1 MLDLHGYGPSIFM
14 GAILTVELAVL
25 SAIIAL
31 LLGLVTAM
39 ARVSKN
45 RFARGVAT
53 VYSTVVRGVPDLVL
67 MLLIFFG
74 VQIMLN
80 NFSDWLYD
88 TYEYDVFFNVDEFT
102 AGVSTIGFIF
112 GAYMAETFRGAFLA
126 VDRGQ
131 LEAGT
136 AYGMSDWMV
145 FRRIM
150 FPQMMRHALPGIGN
164 NWLVLVKTT
173 ALVSV
178 IGLADMT
185 RLAKEAA
192 GAVNEPFKFFI
203 PVAIVY
209 LMITSVSELGL
220 KRLERKFSA
229 GVVRG

>member
-25 SAIIAL
+25 SAVIAL
-31 LLGLVTAM
+31 LLGLVTAL
-39 ARVSKN
+39 ARLSKN

-74 VQIMLN
+74 AQIMMN
-80 NFSDWLYD
+80 NFSDWLY
-88 TYEYDVFFNVDEFT
+88 EKYDIDMFINIDEFT

-136 AYGMSDWMV
+136 AYGMSPWMI

-203 PVAIVY
+203 PVALVY
-209 LMITSVSELGL
+209 LLITSISELGL

>member
-25 SAIIAL
+25 SAVIAV

-39 ARVSKN
+39 ARLSKN
-45 RFARGVAT
+45 RVARGVAT
-53 VYSTVVRGVPDLVL
+53 LYSTVVRGVPDLVL

-74 VQIMLN
+74 AQIMMN
-80 NFSDWLYD
+80 NVSDWLYEQ
-88 TYEYDVFFNVDEFT
+88 YEIDVFFNIDEFT

-136 AYGMSDWMV
+136 AYGMSPWMI

-209 LMITSVSELGL
+209 LLITSVSELGL

>member
-25 SAIIAL
+25 SAVIAL

-39 ARVSKN
+39 ARLSNN
-45 RFARGVAT
+45 RIARGVAT

-88 TYEYDVFFNVDEFT
+88 SYEIDVFFNVDEFT

-136 AYGMSDWMV
+136 AYGMSNWMV

-203 PVAIVY
+203 PVAMVY
-209 LMITSVSELGL
+209 LLITSVSELGL

>member
-14 GAILTVELAVL
+14 GAILTVQLAVL
-25 SAIIAL
+25 SAVIAL
-31 LLGLVTAM
+31 LLGLITAM
-39 ARVSKN
+39 ARLSKN
-45 RFARGVAT
+45 RIARGAAT

-88 TYEYDVFFNVDEFT
+88 SYEIDVFFNVDEFT

-136 AYGMSDWMV
+136 AYGMSNWMV

-209 LMITSVSELGL
+209 LLITSVSELGL

>member
-25 SAIIAL
+25 SAVIAV

-39 ARVSKN
+39 ARLSKN
-45 RFARGVAT
+45 RVARGVAT
-53 VYSTVVRGVPDLVL
+53 LYSTVVRGVPDLVL

-74 VQIMLN
+74 AQIMMN
-80 NFSDWLYD
+80 NISDWLYEH
-88 TYEYDVFFNVDEFT
+88 YEIDVFFNIDEFT

-136 AYGMSDWMV
+136 AYGMSPWMI
-145 FRRIM
+145 FRRVM

-209 LMITSVSELGL
+209 LLITSVSELGL

>member
-25 SAIIAL
+25 SAVIAV

-39 ARVSKN
+39 ARLSKN
-45 RFARGVAT
+45 RVARGVAT
-53 VYSTVVRGVPDLVL
+53 LYSTVVRGVPDLVL

-74 VQIMLN
+74 AQIMMN
-80 NFSDWLYD
+80 NISDWLYEQ
-88 TYEYDVFFNVDEFT
+88 YGIDVFFNIDEFT

-136 AYGMSDWMV
+136 AYGMSPWMI

-209 LMITSVSELGL
+209 LLITSVSELGL

>member
-25 SAIIAL
+25 SAVIAV
-31 LLGLVTAM
+31 LLGLITAM
-39 ARVSKN
+39 ARLSKN
-45 RFARGVAT
+45 RVARGVAT
-53 VYSTVVRGVPDLVL
+53 LYSTVVRGVPDLVL

-74 VQIMLN
+74 AQIMMN
-80 NFSDWLYD
+80 NISDWLYEQ
-88 TYEYDVFFNVDEFT
+88 YGIDVFFNIDEFT

-136 AYGMSDWMV
+136 AYGMSPWMI

-209 LMITSVSELGL
+209 LLITSVSELGL

>member
-25 SAIIAL
+25 SAVIAL
-31 LLGLVTAM
+31 ALGLVTAM
-39 ARVSKN
+39 ARLSQN
-45 RFARGVAT
+45 RIARGAAT

-88 TYEYDVFFNVDEFT
+88 SFEIDVFFNVDEFT

-136 AYGMSDWMV
+136 AYGMSNWMV

-209 LMITSVSELGL
+209 LLITSVSELGL

>member
-25 SAIIAL
+25 SAVIAV
-31 LLGLVTAM
+31 LLGLVTAL
-39 ARVSKN
+39 ARLSKN

-74 VQIMLN
+74 AQIMMN
-80 NFSDWLYD
+80 NFSDWLY
-88 TYEYDVFFNVDEFT
+88 EKYDIDMFININEFT

-136 AYGMSDWMV
+136 AYGMSPWMI

-203 PVAIVY
+203 PVALVY
-209 LMITSVSELGL
+209 LLITSISELGL

>member
-25 SAIIAL
+25 SAVIAV

-39 ARVSKN
+39 ARLSKN
-45 RFARGVAT
+45 RFARGTAT

-74 VQIMLN
+74 AQIMMN
-80 NFSDWLYD
+80 NFSDWLY
-88 TYEYDVFFNVDEFT
+88 EKYDIDMFINIDEFT

-136 AYGMSDWMV
+136 AYGMSPWMI

-203 PVAIVY
+203 PVALVY
-209 LMITSVSELGL
+209 LLITSISELGL

>member
-14 GAILTVELAVL
+14 GAILTVQLAVL
-25 SAIIAL
+25 SAVIAL
-31 LLGLVTAM
+31 LLGLITAM
-39 ARVSKN
+39 ARLSKN
-45 RFARGVAT
+45 RIARGAAT

-88 TYEYDVFFNVDEFT
+88 SYEIDVFFNVDEFT

-136 AYGMSDWMV
+136 AYGMNNWMV

-209 LMITSVSELGL
+209 LLITSVSELGL

>member
-25 SAIIAL
+25 SAVIAV
-31 LLGLVTAM
+31 LLGLVTAL
-39 ARVSKN
+39 ARLSKN
-45 RFARGVAT
+45 RFARGAAT

-74 VQIMLN
+74 AQIMMN
-80 NFSDWLYD
+80 NFSDWLY
-88 TYEYDVFFNVDEFT
+88 EKYDIDMFINIDEFT

-136 AYGMSDWMV
+136 AYGMSPWMI

-203 PVAIVY
+203 PVAMVY
-209 LMITSVSELGL
+209 LLITSISELGL

>member
-209 LMITSVSELGL
+209 LLITSVSELGL

>member
-1 MLDLHGYGPSIFM
+1 MI
-14 GAILTVELAVL
+14 
-25 SAIIAL
+25 
-31 LLGLVTAM
+31 
-39 ARVSKN
+39 
-45 RFARGVAT
+45 
-53 VYSTVVRGVPDLVL
+53 
-67 MLLIFFG
+67 
-74 VQIMLN
+74 
-80 NFSDWLYD
+80 
-88 TYEYDVFFNVDEFT
+88 
-102 AGVSTIGFIF
+102 
-112 GAYMAETFRGAFLA
+112 
-126 VDRGQ
+126 
-131 LEAGT
+131 
-136 AYGMSDWMV
+136 

-209 LMITSVSELGL
+209 LLITSVSELGL

>member
-25 SAIIAL
+25 SAVIAV

-39 ARVSKN
+39 ARLSKN
-45 RFARGVAT
+45 RVARGVAT
-53 VYSTVVRGVPDLVL
+53 LYSTVVRGVPDLVL

-74 VQIMLN
+74 AQIMMN
-80 NFSDWLYD
+80 NVSDWLYEH
-88 TYEYDVFFNVDEFT
+88 YEIDVFFNIDEFT

-136 AYGMSDWMV
+136 AYGMSPWMI
-145 FRRIM
+145 FRRVM

-209 LMITSVSELGL
+209 LLITSVSELGL

>member
-14 GAILTVELAVL
+14 GAILTVQLAVL
-25 SAIIAL
+25 SAVIAL
-31 LLGLVTAM
+31 LLGLITAM
-39 ARVSKN
+39 ARLSQN
-45 RFARGVAT
+45 RIARGAAT

-88 TYEYDVFFNVDEFT
+88 SFEIDVFFNVDEFT

-136 AYGMSDWMV
+136 AYGMSNWMV

-209 LMITSVSELGL
+209 LLITSVSELGL

>member
-1 MLDLHGYGPSIFM
+1 MLDLHGYGPSIFK
-14 GAILTVELAVL
+14 GAILTVELAVFSVL
-25 SAIIAL
+25 IAVF
-31 LLGLVTAM
+31 LGLVTAL
-39 ARVSKN
+39 ARLSKN
-45 RFARGVAT
+45 SVARSIAT

-74 VQIMLN
+74 AQIMLN
-80 NFSDWLYD
+80 NFSDWLY
-88 TYEYDVFFNVDEFT
+88 EKFEIDVFFNVDEFT
-102 AGVSTIGFIF
+102 AGISTIGFIF

-131 LEAGT
+131 IEAGT
-136 AYGMSDWMV
+136 AYGMSPWLI
-145 FRRIM
+145 FRRIL

-209 LMITSVSELGL
+209 LAITSLSELVL

>member
-25 SAIIAL
+25 SAFIAVF
-31 LLGLVTAM
+31 LGLITAM
-39 ARVSKN
+39 ARLSHNPV
-45 RFARGVAT
+45 ARGVAT

-80 NFSDWLYD
+80 NFSDWLYEA
-88 TYEYDVFFNVDEFT
+88 YEIDVFFNVDEFT
-102 AGVSTIGFIF
+102 AGVATIGFIF

-136 AYGMSDWMV
+136 AYGMSRWMV

-203 PVAIVY
+203 PVAAVY
-209 LMITSVSELGL
+209 LLITSISELGL

>member
-1 MLDLHGYGPSIFM
+1 M
-14 GAILTVELAVL
+14 
-25 SAIIAL
+25 
-31 LLGLVTAM
+31 
-39 ARVSKN
+39 
-45 RFARGVAT
+45 
-53 VYSTVVRGVPDLVL
+53 
-67 MLLIFFG
+67 
-74 VQIMLN
+74 N
-80 NFSDWLYD
+80 NFSDWLY
-88 TYEYDVFFNVDEFT
+88 EKYDVDIFININEFT

-136 AYGMSDWMV
+136 AYGMSRWMV

-209 LMITSVSELGL
+209 LLITSVSELGL

>member
-25 SAIIAL
+25 SAVIAV
-31 LLGLVTAM
+31 LLGLVTAL
-39 ARVSKN
+39 ARLSKN

-74 VQIMLN
+74 AQIMMN
-80 NFSDWLYD
+80 NFSDWLY
-88 TYEYDVFFNVDEFT
+88 EKYDIDMFINIDEFT

-136 AYGMSDWMV
+136 AYGMSPWMI

-203 PVAIVY
+203 PVALVY
-209 LMITSVSELGL
+209 LLITSISELGL

>member
-14 GAILTVELAVL
+14 GAILTVELAVFSVL
-25 SAIIAL
+25 IAVF
-31 LLGLVTAM
+31 LGLITAL
-39 ARVSKN
+39 ARLSKN
-45 RFARGVAT
+45 PVTRGIAT

-74 VQIMLN
+74 AQIMLN
-80 NFSDWLYD
+80 NFSDWLYES
-88 TYEYDVFFNVDEFT
+88 YEIDVFFNVDEFT

-131 LEAGT
+131 IEAGT
-136 AYGMSDWMV
+136 AYGMSPWLI
-145 FRRIM
+145 FRRIL

-209 LMITSVSELGL
+209 LAITSLSELVL

>member
-14 GAILTVELAVL
+14 GAILTVQLAVL
-25 SAIIAL
+25 SAVIAL
-31 LLGLVTAM
+31 LLGLITAM
-39 ARVSKN
+39 ARLSKN
-45 RFARGVAT
+45 RIARGAAT

-88 TYEYDVFFNVDEFT
+88 SYEIDVFFNVDEFT

-112 GAYMAETFRGAFLA
+112 GAYMAETFRGAFLS

-136 AYGMSDWMV
+136 AYGMSNWMV

-209 LMITSVSELGL
+209 LLITSVSELGL

>member
-1 MLDLHGYGPSIFM
+1 MLDLHGYGPSIFL

-25 SAIIAL
+25 SAIIAV
-31 LLGLVTAM
+31 LLGLVTAL
-39 ARVSKN
+39 ARLSKN

-74 VQIMLN
+74 AQIMMN

-88 TYEYDVFFNVDEFT
+88 KYDIDIFINIDEFT

-136 AYGMSDWMV
+136 AYGMSPWMI

-209 LMITSVSELGL
+209 LLITSVSELGL

>member
-25 SAIIAL
+25 SAVIAV
-31 LLGLVTAM
+31 LLGLLTAM
-39 ARVSKN
+39 ARLSKN
-45 RFARGVAT
+45 RVARGVAT
-53 VYSTVVRGVPDLVL
+53 LYSTVVRGVPDLVL

-74 VQIMLN
+74 AQIMMN
-80 NFSDWLYD
+80 NISDWLYEH
-88 TYEYDVFFNVDEFT
+88 YEIDVFFNIDEFT

-136 AYGMSDWMV
+136 AYGMSPWMI
-145 FRRIM
+145 FRRVM

-209 LMITSVSELGL
+209 LLITSVSELGL

>member
-1 MLDLHGYGPSIFM
+1 
-14 GAILTVELAVL
+14 
-25 SAIIAL
+25 
-31 LLGLVTAM
+31 
-39 ARVSKN
+39 
-45 RFARGVAT
+45 
-53 VYSTVVRGVPDLVL
+53 
-67 MLLIFFG
+67 
-74 VQIMLN
+74 MLN
-80 NFSDWLYD
+80 NFSDWLY
-88 TYEYDVFFNVDEFT
+88 EKFEIDVFFNVDEFT
-102 AGVSTIGFIF
+102 AGISTIGFIF

-131 LEAGT
+131 IEAGT
-136 AYGMSDWMV
+136 AYGMSPWLI
-145 FRRIM
+145 FRRIL

-209 LMITSVSELGL
+209 LAITSLSELVL

>member
-25 SAIIAL
+25 SAFIAV
-31 LLGLVTAM
+31 LLGLITAL
-39 ARVSKN
+39 ARLSHNPV
-45 RFARGVAT
+45 ARGVAT

-80 NFSDWLYD
+80 NFSDWLYEA
-88 TYEYDVFFNVDEFT
+88 YEIDVFFNVDEFT
-102 AGVSTIGFIF
+102 AGVATIGFIF

-136 AYGMSDWMV
+136 AYGMSRWMV

-209 LMITSVSELGL
+209 LLITSVSELGL

>member
-14 GAILTVELAVL
+14 GAILTVQLAVL
-25 SAIIAL
+25 SAVIAL
-31 LLGLVTAM
+31 LLGLITAM
-39 ARVSKN
+39 ARLKN
-45 RFARGVAT
+45 RIARGAAT

-88 TYEYDVFFNVDEFT
+88 SYEIDVFFNVDEFT

-136 AYGMSDWMV
+136 AYGMSNWMV

-209 LMITSVSELGL
+209 LLITSVSELGL

>member
-25 SAIIAL
+25 SAVIAL

-39 ARVSKN
+39 ARLSNN
-45 RFARGVAT
+45 RLARGAAT

-88 TYEYDVFFNVDEFT
+88 SYEIDVFFNVDEFT

-136 AYGMSDWMV
+136 AYGMSNWMV

-203 PVAIVY
+203 PVAMVY
-209 LMITSVSELGL
+209 LLITSVSELGL

>member
-25 SAIIAL
+25 SAVIAV
-31 LLGLVTAM
+31 LLGLVTAL
-39 ARVSKN
+39 ARLSKN

-74 VQIMLN
+74 AQIMMN
-80 NFSDWLYD
+80 NFSDWLYEK
-88 TYEYDVFFNVDEFT
+88 YEIDMFININEFT

-136 AYGMSDWMV
+136 AYGMSPWMI

-203 PVAIVY
+203 PVAMVY
-209 LMITSVSELGL
+209 LLITSISELGL

>member
-14 GAILTVELAVL
+14 GAILTVQLAVL
-25 SAIIAL
+25 SAVIAL
-31 LLGLVTAM
+31 LLGLITAM
-39 ARVSKN
+39 ARLSKN
-45 RFARGVAT
+45 RIARGAAT
-53 VYSTVVRGVPDLVL
+53 LYSTVVRGVPDLVL

-88 TYEYDVFFNVDEFT
+88 SYEIDVFFNVDEFT

-136 AYGMSDWMV
+136 AYGMSNWMV

-209 LMITSVSELGL
+209 LLITSVSELGL